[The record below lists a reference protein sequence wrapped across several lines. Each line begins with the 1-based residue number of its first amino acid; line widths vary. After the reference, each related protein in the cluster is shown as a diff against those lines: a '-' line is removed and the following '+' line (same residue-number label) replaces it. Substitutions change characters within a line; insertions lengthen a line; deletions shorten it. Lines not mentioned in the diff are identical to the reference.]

1 MSEKQKVSLQ
11 YSIDLDDLPKEVIRL
26 IGKANDI
33 LVNKSDG
40 SLNELLLINDD
51 EVLSLKTIQ
60 QIEALRQKFSDV
72 DHVLNDVVNIINGY
86 ITYKIQETA
95 ARVQESNVDRNSQA
109 PEEEL
114 LEQSGPPT
122 TTPAYSPTFDPSTF
136 LPEDLAQKLEEFK
149 KVTAREKP
157 NQATKQ

>member
-40 SLNELLLINDD
+40 SLNELLPTNDD

-60 QIEALRQKFSDV
+60 QIEALREKFSDV

-95 ARVQESNVDRNSQA
+95 ARVQESNVDRNSQP

-114 LEQSGPPT
+114 IRQSEPFATPPNM
-122 TTPAYSPTFDPSTF
+122 PTFDPSTF

-149 KVTAREKP
+149 KVTDREKP
-157 NQATKQ
+157 NQTTK